1 MRLIIDRKDLRE
13 LGDVSDAVRELL
25 ENDDESGCIARIE
38 IIFRRD
44 VHPVDVLQ
52 QLQVFNTWDGVTI
65 EEDGETVD
73 GTILRLLCG
82 RRPRRV
88 MDHSE
93 LQPPA
98 QGVRGTGVEKGKVEI
113 LD

>member
-1 MRLIIDRKDLRE
+1 MKLIIDGKDLRE
-13 LGDVSDAVRELL
+13 LGDLSDAVRELL
-25 ENDDESGCIARIE
+25 ENDDEPRSIARIE
-38 IIFRRD
+38 VIFRRD
-44 VHPVDVLQ
+44 VHPVNVIE

-65 EEDGETVD
+65 EEDGETAD

-88 MDHSE
+88 KDHLES
-93 LQPPA
+93 QPPA
-98 QGVRGTGVEKGKVEI
+98 QGAHGRVVEKGKVGI